1 MKTDTRTYTMGARA
15 DAVDATRERIA
26 RAALARFISDS
37 YDAVTIASVAKDAGV
52 SHQTVLNHF
61 ASKEGLFTA
70 AAERFGADVVK
81 LRGERTGQDAASAV
95 ALAIEQYEATGDGN
109 VRLAMLDDR
118 IPAVKAAMDVGRAT
132 HQAWLAEVFADR
144 LPSAAAERAHVLSQ
158 LHAATDVYTW
168 KLLRRDFDLG
178 RRATQKVMTD
188 TVTAILDSTRREP

>member
-1 MKTDTRTYTMGARA
+1 MKTDTRTYTMRARA

-26 RAALARFISDS
+26 RAALARFIADS

-61 ASKEGLFTA
+61 TSKEGLFTA
-70 AAERFGADVVK
+70 ATERFGADVMK
-81 LRGERTGQDAASAV
+81 LRGERTGHDAASAV

-118 IPAVKAAMDVGRAT
+118 IPAVKAAMDFGRAT

-168 KLLRRDFDLG
+168 KLLRRDFGLG
-178 RRATQKVMTD
+178 RRATQKIMTD
-188 TVTAILDSTRREP
+188 TVTAILDSKGTNP

>member
-26 RAALARFISDS
+26 RAALARFIADS

-132 HQAWLAEVFADR
+132 HQAWLAEVFADE
-144 LPSAAAERAHVLSQ
+144 LPSGAAERAHVLSQ

-168 KLLRRDFDLG
+168 KLLRRDRGLSPA
-178 RRATQKVMTD
+178 RTRSRMLTLLRAVL
-188 TVTAILDSTRREP
+188 AAPAG